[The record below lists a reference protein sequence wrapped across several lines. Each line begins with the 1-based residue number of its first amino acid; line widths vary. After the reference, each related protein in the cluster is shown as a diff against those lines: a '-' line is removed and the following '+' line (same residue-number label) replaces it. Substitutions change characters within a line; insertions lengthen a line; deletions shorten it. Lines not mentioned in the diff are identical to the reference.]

1 MPSIAIIDNDPEL
14 AKVCEL
20 AFASRGHKLA
30 FHADTCSEAY
40 EKLSTLE
47 ETPDMIVIS
56 FDHESAMLNRIK
68 SEYPSIIIREVRG
81 KKK

>member
-30 FHADTCSEAY
+30 FHANTCAEAY

-47 ETPDMIVIS
+47 KKPDMIVIS
-56 FDHESAMLNRIK
+56 FDHESAMLDKIK
-68 SEYPSIIIREVRG
+68 SEYPSIVIREVRS
-81 KKK
+81 KK